1 MKKQT
6 FFLLF
11 LMGCSFEIKAQTRP
25 LKKIYAYSQAL
36 LPGKKSN
43 YPVKVNE
50 TYRLFITVTPKEA
63 IAVTGI
69 WLKNNYYSCTTKN
82 IAVKQ
87 VIQNNS
93 NYEKKILVAKTS
105 NTIIE
110 VLLTKQV
117 DPAPRP
123 GSALGNLL
131 QANEVV
137 LVYTWK
143 EKEYFSALKKITVL
157 EPFAAM

>member
-6 FFLLF
+6 FFLLV
-11 LMGCSFEIKAQTRP
+11 LMGFSFEIKAQTRP
-25 LKKIYAYSQAL
+25 LKKIYAYSQAS
-36 LPGKKSN
+36 LPGKKSD

-50 TYRLFITVTPKEA
+50 TYRLFITVAPKEA

-82 IAVKQ
+82 IASKQ
-87 VIQNNS
+87 VVHGNT

-105 NTIIE
+105 NT
-110 VLLTKQV
+110 VLEILLMKKM

-123 GSALGNLL
+123 GTALGLL
-131 QANEVV
+131 LKSNEVV
-137 LVYTWK
+137 LVYIWK
-143 EKEYFSALKKITVL
+143 GKQYFSALKKIIVL

>member
-1 MKKQT
+1 MNKISIGFALVIIAT
-6 FFLLF
+6 VAT
-11 LMGCSFEIKAQTRP
+11 AQTRP
-25 LKKIYAYSQAL
+25 LKKLYAYSQAS

-43 YPVKVNE
+43 HPITPKV

-63 IAVTGI
+63 IAVTGV
-69 WLKNNYYSCTTKN
+69 WVKNNYYRCNAKT
-82 IAVKQ
+82 IAAKHV
-87 VIQNNS
+87 VHENT
-93 NYEKKILVAKTS
+93 NYEKKILVPKTS

-137 LVYTWK
+137 FVYTWK
-143 EKEYFSALKKITVL
+143 GKEYFSALKKITVL